1 MVSSATSDYMKH
13 LSATILNND
22 DLVLVE
28 TGAPAYLLMVDS
40 LISKDPE
47 NQTLLT
53 TAGLLYTAYSDIFV
67 HDRERS
73 RKMAAK
79 ALGYAGQAV
88 CLAKPNACGF
98 RSAPFET
105 FHTFVSSMEKKHL
118 PVLFA
123 LGNAWAGWIMANT
136 DDFNAIADLSRIE
149 IIMQQVI
156 ELDPTYRDGAAFLYL
171 GTLASFLPPALG
183 GKPEQGK
190 LYFEKA
196 LSLSQGKNLMVKV
209 IYAKL
214 YARMVF
220 NRPLHDRL
228 LQEVI
233 AADPRV
239 EGYTLVNTWAQ
250 KQARELIAG
259 GDDYF

>member
-1 MVSSATSDYMKH
+1 MKH

-22 DLVLVE
+22 DLLLVE
-28 TGAPAYLLMVDS
+28 TGAPAYLLMIDS
-40 LISKDPE
+40 LIAEDPG

-88 CLAKPNACGF
+88 CLAEPDACNL
-98 RSAPFET
+98 RSASFET
-105 FHTFVSSMEKKHL
+105 FHTVVSSMKKKHL
-118 PVLFA
+118 PALFA
-123 LGNAWAGWIMANT
+123 LGSTWAGWIMANT

-149 IIMQQVI
+149 LIMQQVI
-156 ELDPTYRDGAAFLYL
+156 ELDPAYRDGAAFVYL
-171 GTLASFLPPALG
+171 GTLANFLPPALG

-190 LYFEKA
+190 RYFETALA
-196 LSLSQGKNLMVKV
+196 LSRDKNLMVKV
-209 IYAKL
+209 IYAKF
-214 YARMVF
+214 YARMIF
-220 NRPLHDRL
+220 DRPLHDRL
-228 LQEVI
+228 LEEVI